1 CLPLLFL
8 IIFFSWGFL
17 GQLLIM
23 LIGSIFG
30 ALFAHAFVDAFNYG
44 GVWIGFFH
52 LKIGSLRWDSF
63 SGNITFRLLGV
74 LMVILSIFL
83 IF

>member
-1 CLPLLFL
+1 
-8 IIFFSWGFL
+8 
-17 GQLLIM
+17 M

-30 ALFAHAFVDAFNYG
+30 ALFTHAFVDAFNYG
-44 GVWIGFFH
+44 GVWIGFFR

-63 SGNITFRLLGV
+63 LGNITFKLLGI
-74 LMVILSIFL
+74 LMVLLSIPL